1 MTTPPLRDRLKPLEL
16 IIISA
21 VLGVFTGLVVMMS
34 SRDIILSAI
43 SFGLVFIVAL
53 VSMAMFALAI
63 KPNTNEL
70 LDLEEQDSNAGSSTH

>member
-16 IIISA
+16 IIVSA
-21 VLGVFTGLVVMMS
+21 VLGVFTALVVMMS
-34 SRDIILSAI
+34 SRDIVLSAI

-53 VSMAMFALAI
+53 VAMAMFALAI

-70 LDLEEQDSNAGSSTH
+70 LDLEEQDNSAESAH